1 VIFAAL
7 VFYVATMVAL
17 FRLRSTR
24 PDLERPYKAFGYPVV
39 PGLYMLSALAIAV
52 ILLFAKPDYSFA
64 GLVIVLLGIP
74 VYYVWRA
81 SQRKSTS

>member
-1 VIFAAL
+1 
-7 VFYVATMVAL
+7 
-17 FRLRSTR
+17 
-24 PDLERPYKAFGYPVV
+24 
-39 PGLYMLSALAIAV
+39 V

-81 SQRKSTS
+81 SQKPARVENS